1 MNQELIPTSLPL
13 EMSDGSIAQ
22 DWEMVIEAFLNTR
35 ETESTRRTYAP
46 TLRTFAKEFA
56 HVTGPALIAPQE
68 LGEWAMNVRNDVEA
82 GVISPNTGKRKVMTV
97 KSFFKFAYTIGQS
110 RLGKDLRA
118 FVLKPPREQ
127 VLKPFQVLNAD
138 DQDKL
143 LGAATGQDRRIVAA
157 LLYAGL
163 RASELCKLRVSDYY
177 ADDDGLCYLVVRGKG
192 GKVRE
197 VPVGDKL
204 APGLGPVNPRG
215 DGTPLFPSRQGDG
228 FYSRVRIFQIVDS
241 ALAQAGIERRIS
253 PHSLRHT
260 AAMTWLKA
268 GVPLPVIQRWLGHA
282 SLATTQK
289 YVDHLEKGEAHGY
302 MP

>member
-1 MNQELIPTSLPL
+1 MGHELIPTSLPL
-13 EMSDGSIAQ
+13 EVPDGPIAQ
-22 DWEMVIEAFLNTR
+22 DWGAVIEAFLNTR
-35 ETESTRRTYAP
+35 GTESTRRTYAP

-68 LGEWAMNVRNDVEA
+68 LGEWAMNVRNEVEA
-82 GVISPNTGKRKVMTV
+82 GAISPNTGKRKVMTV

-110 RLGKDLRA
+110 RLGKDLRT
-118 FVLKPPREQ
+118 FVLKSPKEQ

-138 DQDKL
+138 DQDRL
-143 LGAATGQDRRIVAA
+143 LGAATGQDGRIVAT

-163 RASELCKLRVSDYY
+163 RASELCKLRASDYFT
-177 ADDDGLCYLVVRGKG
+177 DEDGRCYLRVRGKG
-192 GKVRE
+192 GKTRD

-204 APGLGPVNPRG
+204 AAVLGTIDPHG
-215 DGTPLFPSRQGDG
+215 SDTPLFPSRQGDG

-260 AAMTWLKA
+260 AAITWLRG
-268 GVPLPVIQRWLGHA
+268 GVPLPAIKEWLGHA